1 MLYSKFFIPTLRE
14 NPQGAECLSHRLLLR
29 GGYLYMMLSG
39 IYVYLPLGLK
49 VLEKVSNIVRKH
61 MNDKGA
67 IELVTSHL
75 QPLEI
80 WQRTGRDSQLEE
92 VMIKFKDRRGRGLCL
107 GPTNEEQITEI
118 VSHYV
123 TSYKQLPLI
132 LYQIQTKFRDEA
144 RPRYGLIRSCE
155 FVMKDAYSFDEDEN
169 GLEES
174 YQKMLDA
181 YNKIFKECG
190 LNFIVVEADPGVM
203 GGSISHEFMVPT
215 EIGEDI
221 LSYCS
226 KCNLY
231 FRDISRCKKCGGSL
245 KNKKAIEVGHVF
257 KLGDKYSKS
266 LEVTFLDRSNQ
277 RKYFVM
283 GCYGI
288 GVSRII
294 SSVIEQNHDK
304 KGIIW
309 PPSLAPFE
317 VNLIIVDPDNQ
328 DLFTQGLELEK
339 ILQGLGLT
347 VLVDDRLEQVG
358 VKFNDAYLIGSP
370 YILILGKNYLQDKK
384 YELEV
389 RATEEKFSFNKE
401 ELINFFKDVN

>member
-1 MLYSKFFIPTLRE
+1 
-14 NPQGAECLSHRLLLR
+14 
-29 GGYLYMMLSG
+29 
-39 IYVYLPLGLK
+39 
-49 VLEKVSNIVRKH
+49 
-61 MNDKGA
+61 
-67 IELVTSHL
+67 
-75 QPLEI
+75 
-80 WQRTGRDSQLEE
+80 
-92 VMIKFKDRRGRGLCL
+92 
-107 GPTNEEQITEI
+107 
-118 VSHYV
+118 
-123 TSYKQLPLI
+123 
-132 LYQIQTKFRDEA
+132 
-144 RPRYGLIRSCE
+144 
-155 FVMKDAYSFDEDEN
+155 
-169 GLEES
+169 
-174 YQKMLDA
+174 
-181 YNKIFKECG
+181 
-190 LNFIVVEADPGVM
+190 M
-203 GGSISHEFMVPT
+203 GGSISHEFMAPA

-231 FRDISRCKKCGGSL
+231 FRDISRCKKCGESL
-245 KNKKAIEVGHVF
+245 ENKRAIEVGHVF

-266 LEVTFLDRSNQ
+266 LKVTFLDRSNQ

-309 PPSLAPFE
+309 PSSLAPFE
-317 VNLIIVDPDNQ
+317 VNMIIVDPANQ
-328 DLFTQGLELEK
+328 DLFIQGLELEK
-339 ILQGLGLT
+339 TLQGLGLT

-389 RATEEKFSFNKE
+389 RATEERFSFNKE
-401 ELINFFKDVN
+401 ELINFFRDVN

>member
-80 WQRTGRDSQLEE
+80 WQRTGRDSELEE

-203 GGSISHEFMVPT
+203 GGSISHEFMVPA

-401 ELINFFKDVN
+401 ELINFFRDVN

>member
-14 NPQGAECLSHRLLLR
+14 NPQGAECVSHRFLLR

-39 IYVYLPLGLK
+39 IYAYLPLGLK
-49 VLEKVSNIVRKH
+49 VLKKVSDIVRRH

-67 IELVTSHL
+67 IELVTSYL

-80 WQRTGRDSQLEE
+80 WEKTGRDSELGE
-92 VMIKFKDRRGRGLCL
+92 VMIKFKDRKGRDLCL
-107 GPTNEEQITEI
+107 GPTNEEQITEV

-132 LYQIQTKFRDEA
+132 LYQIQTKFRDET
-144 RPRYGLIRSCE
+144 RPRYGLMRSCE
-155 FVMKDAYSFDEDEN
+155 FVMKDAYSFDENED

-174 YQKMLDA
+174 YRKMLDA
-181 YNKIFKECG
+181 YSKIFKECG
-190 LNFIVVEADPGVM
+190 LDFIVVEADPGVM
-203 GGSISHEFMVPT
+203 GGSISHEFMAPA

-221 LSYCS
+221 LFYCS
-226 KCNLY
+226 NCNLY
-231 FRDISRCKKCGGSL
+231 FRDISRCKKCGMPL
-245 KNKKAIEVGHVF
+245 KEKRTIEIGHVF

-266 LEVTFLDRSNQ
+266 LEATFLDRSNQ
-277 RKYFVM
+277 RKYFIM

-294 SSVIEQNHDK
+294 SAVIEQNHDN
-304 KGIIW
+304 KGVIW
-309 PPSLAPFE
+309 PSSLAPFE
-317 VNLIIVDPDNQ
+317 VDLIIVDIDNQ
-328 DLFTQGLELEK
+328 NLFAQGLELEG
-339 ILQGLGLT
+339 ILQDLGLT
-347 VLVDDRLEQVG
+347 VLVDDRPEQVG

-370 YILILGKNYLQDKK
+370 YILILGKKYLQDKK

-389 RATEEKFSFNKE
+389 RATKEKFNFNKE
-401 ELINFFKDVN
+401 ELINFFKNVN